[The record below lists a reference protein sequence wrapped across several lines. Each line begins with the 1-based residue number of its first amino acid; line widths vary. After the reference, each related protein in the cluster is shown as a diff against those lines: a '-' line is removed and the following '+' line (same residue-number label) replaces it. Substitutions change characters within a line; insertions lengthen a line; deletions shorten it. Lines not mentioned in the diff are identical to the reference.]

1 MGEKFVLCSQHE
13 ILENQIK
20 ITRAE
25 KQEFEYESSI
35 NLRQL
40 DKQSREGQRARQ
52 ELELEIR
59 GLEQVLG
66 KQKEDHYHN
75 TMYLMKDER
84 GEAEVARRHE
94 FERDI
99 DISMIDK
106 KRAEITQL

>member
-1 MGEKFVLCSQHE
+1 M
-13 ILENQIK
+13 
-20 ITRAE
+20 
-25 KQEFEYESSI
+25 
-35 NLRQL
+35 
-40 DKQSREGQRARQ
+40 
-52 ELELEIR
+52 
-59 GLEQVLG
+59 LG

-99 DISMIDK
+99 DIAMIDK